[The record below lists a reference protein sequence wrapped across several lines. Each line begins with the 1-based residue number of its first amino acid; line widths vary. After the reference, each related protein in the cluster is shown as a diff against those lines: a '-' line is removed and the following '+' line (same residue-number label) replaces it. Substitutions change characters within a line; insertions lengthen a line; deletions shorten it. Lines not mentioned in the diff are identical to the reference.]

1 MLNSTSTGRITSYT
15 HAAGKASGTRTQLST
30 LVRPFG
36 LPKTM
41 PLVVHT
47 SGNTVYEEPCLAYLH
62 LHITKVGMF
71 DTATAMCPHC
81 SLYNTWQLLLQY
93 SLYSWLR

>member
-1 MLNSTSTGRITSYT
+1 MFPSKCHGAATGLVLIDSNHGIVQRQLPE
-15 HAAGKASGTRTQLST
+15 HALPAGKASGTRTKLST

-36 LPKTM
+36 LAKTL

-62 LHITKVGMF
+62 LHITK
-71 DTATAMCPHC
+71 ACC
-81 SLYNTWQLLLQY
+81 SVCLTVDPGT
-93 SLYSWLR
+93 